1 MTLGTLRRRDDARRA
16 VMRDASLSAS
26 MVPVRAKRSALS
38 RGRADGV
45 NVEAFRMA
53 LALQPPS
60 PVGEHVHASA
70 VVDGVKQFE
79 MLSVKTLCMH
89 Q

>member
-1 MTLGTLRRRDDARRA
+1 
-16 VMRDASLSAS
+16 
-26 MVPVRAKRSALS
+26 
-38 RGRADGV
+38 
-45 NVEAFRMA
+45 EAFRMA